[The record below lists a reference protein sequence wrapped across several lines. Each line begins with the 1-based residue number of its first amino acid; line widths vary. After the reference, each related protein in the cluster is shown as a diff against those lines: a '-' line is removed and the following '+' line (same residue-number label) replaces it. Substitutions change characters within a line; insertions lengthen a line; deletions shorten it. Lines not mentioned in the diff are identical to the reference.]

1 MQKEVS
7 DKVVIILV
15 VVAVVVS
22 FMGTYLVYINSNN
35 IPIGQTIIINRQ
47 DKSVDSGKVGV
58 EVVSPETSE
67 TSEAR

>member
-22 FMGTYLVYINSNN
+22 FMGTYLVYINSYN

-47 DKSVDSGKVGV
+47 DKSVDSGKVGIT
-58 EVVSPETSE
+58 VVNPETSE
-67 TSEAR
+67 TSETR